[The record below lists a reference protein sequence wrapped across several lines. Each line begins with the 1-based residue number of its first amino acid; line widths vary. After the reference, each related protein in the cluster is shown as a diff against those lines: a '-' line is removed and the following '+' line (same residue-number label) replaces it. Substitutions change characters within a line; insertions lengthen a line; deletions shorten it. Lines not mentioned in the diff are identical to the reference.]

1 MEFITDN
8 ILGGLVVT
16 TIIIVLF
23 IQTFVGWC
31 SAMFCTWLFA
41 PPRANLF
48 KRGRLKRTMIES
60 LIFTTAGP
68 IASILC
74 AMVGGFIFEFLILV
88 GLFFGFWIPTI
99 VLACMINDLD
109 FGQGILYAGS
119 YLFMYAAGFW
129 LVGWLFGASPPEGDE
144 TVAILQWI
152 MDNGRYLASYL
163 R

>member
-1 MEFITDN
+1 MELITDN

-41 PPRANLF
+41 PPRANPF

-74 AMVGGFIFEFLILV
+74 AMVGGFIFAFLVPV

-99 VLACMINDLD
+99 ILACMINDLD
-109 FGQGILYAGS
+109 FVQGILYAGS

-129 LVGWLFGASPPEGDE
+129 LIGWLFGASPPEEEE
-144 TVAILQWI
+144 TVALLQWI
-152 MDNGRYLASYL
+152 MDNGRYLASCL

>member
-1 MEFITDN
+1 MELITDN

-23 IQTFVGWC
+23 IQVFVGWLA
-31 SAMFCTWLFA
+31 AMFCTWLFA
-41 PPRANLF
+41 PPRANPF
-48 KRGRLKRTMIES
+48 KRGQLKGTMIQA
-60 LIFTTAGP
+60 LIFTIVGP
-68 IASILC
+68 VASILS
-74 AMVGGFIFEFLILV
+74 ALVGASIFAFLGLV
-88 GLFFGFWIPTI
+88 GLFFGFWVPTI

-109 FGQGILYAGS
+109 FAQGILFSLS
-119 YLFMYAAGFW
+119 YLFIYYAGFW
-129 LVGWLFGASPPEGDE
+129 LIGWLFGASPQSEEE